1 MITASMRNHL
11 DLTNKARDNALPRH
25 PVIGS
30 TFGVAPERETLGEAV
45 RREHGAYLWAQGAN
59 ARKNKE
65 DINDR

>member
-11 DLTNKARDNALPRH
+11 EQANKALDKALQRP

-30 TFGVAPERETLGEAV
+30 TFGVAPERETLGEAM
-45 RREHGAYLWAQGAN
+45 RREQGAYLWAQGAN

-65 DINDR
+65 AINER